1 LAVVSLHGHT
11 MLQFLGDHWLDGL
24 EILILT
30 IGIYQLYRVF
40 RATRGARILVG
51 FIVILV
57 ALTLLSQVFKFE
69 VIGWIITRATFL
81 LAIAAVVIFQPELRT
96 ALAKLGSSRFFM
108 FSNKR
113 KLAFLE
119 SFTEAVIKL
128 SKTRVGALFAIER
141 SISLKPHLETGVR
154 LDAQFSSELAM
165 TIFHPKTTLHDG
177 GMVIA
182 QDRVAGA
189 GCVFPVSQKELKDRS
204 IGLRHRAGIGLSE
217 ETDCV
222 AVVVSEE
229 TGSISLCIDGNLMR
243 DLDEEEF
250 GEKLGEIF
258 LLEEKADEARTEKE
272 LDGED
277 RGAASGDGDL
287 VPD

>member
-1 LAVVSLHGHT
+1 MPVVILHGHA
-11 MLQFLGDHWLDGL
+11 MLEFLKNHWLDGL

-30 IGIYQLYRVF
+30 VGIYQLYRVF

-57 ALTLLSQVFKFE
+57 ALTLLSQVFRFE

-96 ALAKLGSSRFFM
+96 ALAKLGSSRFFS

-119 SFTEAVIKL
+119 SFADAVVKL

-141 SISLKPHLETGVR
+141 AISLKPHLETGVR

-165 TIFHPKTTLHDG
+165 TVFHPKTPLHDG

-189 GCVFPVSQKELKDRS
+189 GCVFPVSQKELTDRS
-204 IGLRHRAGIGLSE
+204 IGLRHRAGIGVTE

-229 TGSISLCIDGNLMR
+229 TGAISLCVDGQLDL

-250 GEKLGEIF
+250 REKLGEIF
-258 LLEEKADEARTEKE
+258 LLEESGDEARTEKE

-277 RGAASGDGDL
+277 RVAAAGDRDL
-287 VPD
+287 VSD

>member
-1 LAVVSLHGHT
+1 M
-11 MLQFLGDHWLDGL
+11 MLEFLQDHWRDWL
-24 EILILT
+24 EILILA
-30 IGIYQLYRVF
+30 IAIYQLYRVF

-51 FIVILV
+51 FAAILI

-69 VIGWIITRATFL
+69 VLGWIITRATFL

-96 ALAKLGSSRFFM
+96 ALAKLGSSRFFF
-108 FSNKR
+108 FSTKR

-119 SFTEAVIKL
+119 TFTEAVLIL

-154 LDAQFSSELAM
+154 LDAEFSRELAQ
-165 TIFHPKTTLHDG
+165 TIFHPKTPLHDG
-177 GMVIA
+177 GMIIA

-189 GCVFPVSQKELKDRS
+189 ACVFPVSQKELSDRS
-204 IGLRHRAGIGLSE
+204 IGLRHRAGIGISE

-229 TGSISLCIDGNLMR
+229 TGSVSLCIDGELIRNLDEDEFRERLGGIFLHEDNNNDETRTAQELGGEDHVADPGNR
-243 DLDEEEF
+243 DLVSD
-250 GEKLGEIF
+250 
-258 LLEEKADEARTEKE
+258 
-272 LDGED
+272 
-277 RGAASGDGDL
+277 
-287 VPD
+287 